1 MLQNLCFVLEDLLKV
16 TGEWAL
22 VTLRDTV
29 IHPSLV
35 TLSKSLL
42 SKNLDNFKDHSDLG
56 LLKIVAKFQGKFK
69 DDFE

>member
-1 MLQNLCFVLEDLLKV
+1 MLQNLCFVLEDLLKAI
-16 TGEWAL
+16 GEWAL

-42 SKNLDNFKDHSDLG
+42 SKNLDNFTDHSDLG